1 MNIKKAEE
9 KLGEA
14 RLHLHQMIEQDSLLF
29 PDQAKLNADLNG
41 FLAAGKTVR
50 NQFPTQAI
58 KAWEA
63 NLTPDE
69 ALLWE
74 FMRKERNRDQHKG
87 RPRRRVK
94 NKKIEVGIGSTASDK
109 SGTLSAMGSP
119 WAGPAHTL
127 KPTSYL
133 TIGGTE
139 RKATEACREYLAL
152 LELMVEALKS

>member
-1 MNIKKAEE
+1 MTTKAEE
-9 KLGEA
+9 KLHEA
-14 RLHLHQMIEQDSLLF
+14 GSLLNQMIEQERLIF

-63 NLTPDE
+63 NLTPDK

-119 WAGPAHTL
+119 WAGPAHIL
-127 KPTSYL
+127 KPTCYF

-152 LELMVEALKS
+152 LDRMVAAFKS